1 MGGNQKSNRLYFIYE
16 GYLNSNPRLSHL
28 MSNISSI
35 SSKVSTKIVRGPK
48 LWGQRIRALEVLHG
62 ALFFKN
68 FTHCDSLG
76 TTHIGAACFRDI
88 SYQHS
93 IQAGVALWVVLW
105 KETAL
110 SRRSFKKVLM
120 DKIYFLCLVFGKLI
134 YMSTI
139 RTFSKLRLENRWS
152 VLRVHMRQK
161 HASFLECM
169 EC

>member
-93 IQAGVALWVVLW
+93 IQAGVALSVVFW
-105 KETAL
+105 KENAI
-110 SRRSFKKVLM
+110 SRQSFEKDLL
-120 DKIYFLCLVFGKLI
+120 DKYLFPCSYYDKLI
-134 YMSTI
+134 CVSSN
-139 RTFSKLRLENRWS
+139 RSFSKLRLGYRW
-152 VLRVHMRQK
+152 
-161 HASFLECM
+161 
-169 EC
+169 

>member
-35 SSKVSTKIVRGPK
+35 SKPSLNKNRRGPK

-93 IQAGVALWVVLW
+93 IQAGVALSVVFW
-105 KETAL
+105 KESAL
-110 SRRSFKKVLM
+110 SRRSFEKVLM
-120 DKIYFLCLVFGKLI
+120 DKIYFLCLVFGTLI
-134 YMSTI
+134 YMSTT
-139 RTFSKLRLENRWS
+139 RTFSKLRLGNRRS
-152 VLRVHMRQK
+152 VLLVHMRQK
-161 HASFLECM
+161 HVSFL
-169 EC
+169 

>member
-1 MGGNQKSNRLYFIYE
+1 MFY
-16 GYLNSNPRLSHL
+16 L

-35 SSKVSTKIVRGPK
+35 SNKVSTKIVGGPK
-48 LWGQRIRALEVLHG
+48 LWGQRIRALGVLHG

-93 IQAGVALWVVLW
+93 IQADVALWVVLW
-105 KETAL
+105 KETAF

-139 RTFSKLRLENRWS
+139 RTFSKLRLGNRRS
-152 VLRVHMRQK
+152 VLLVHMRQK
-161 HASFLECM
+161 HVSFLECM